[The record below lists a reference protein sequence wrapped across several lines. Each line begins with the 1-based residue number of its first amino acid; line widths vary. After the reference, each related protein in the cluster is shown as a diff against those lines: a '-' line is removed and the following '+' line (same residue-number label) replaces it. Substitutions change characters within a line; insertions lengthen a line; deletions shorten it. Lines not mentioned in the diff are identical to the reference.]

1 MDGKFHFDYE
11 FDLSIKKQTH
21 TEKATTTRKNMVRLA
36 VINIKLHK
44 TSIIYL
50 QKAAQLI
57 KRMTLINPSSR
68 EREWNIVRRLYWFL
82 NVENVFG
89 NRVAY
94 VSLFCFSWS
103 CFCVFRRANE
113 ISRLRY
119 ESFHVKN
126 TRTMIN
132 LISLS
137 WFGFGVHQFPILWND
152 PPSSN
157 RSDLTISYITRQYGM
172 YM

>member
-57 KRMTLINPSSR
+57 KRMTLINPSSKER
-68 EREWNIVRRLYWFL
+68 ERNIVRRLY
-82 NVENVFG
+82 
-89 NRVAY
+89 
-94 VSLFCFSWS
+94 
-103 CFCVFRRANE
+103 
-113 ISRLRY
+113 
-119 ESFHVKN
+119 
-126 TRTMIN
+126 
-132 LISLS
+132 
-137 WFGFGVHQFPILWND
+137 
-152 PPSSN
+152 
-157 RSDLTISYITRQYGM
+157 
-172 YM
+172 

>member
-1 MDGKFHFDYE
+1 
-11 FDLSIKKQTH
+11 
-21 TEKATTTRKNMVRLA
+21 MVRLA

-57 KRMTLINPSSR
+57 KRMTLINPSSK
-68 EREWNIVRRLYWFL
+68 EREQENNIVRRLYWFL
-82 NVENVFG
+82 NPFG

-94 VSLFCFSWS
+94 ASLFCFSWS

-126 TRTMIN
+126 IRTMIN

-137 WFGFGVHQFPILWND
+137 WFGFDVHQFPILWND

-157 RSDLTISYITRQYGM
+157 RSDHTISYITRQCGM
-172 YM
+172 YVICGWW